1 MVGVS
6 SHRSTRTGL
15 SYDMSSLLKQPTFE
29 FRVGQ
34 EQEVISVHV
43 GIFDGNSEPLHRMM
57 TGPMKEGQE
66 RVACLPTWEID
77 VVRAACEYAYRKGY
91 TCPDQR
97 HTSCGQG
104 ESHFSAMSCSQNMT
118 LRVCTMLWYLIPSL
132 HSSFYGLYRSARSKS
147 RDSCSRIAKSKIG

>member
-1 MVGVS
+1 MVEVS
-6 SHRSTRTGL
+6 SHSSTRTGL

-29 FRVGQ
+29 FRVSQ
-34 EQEVISVHV
+34 EQKVISVHV

-104 ESHFSAMSCSQNMT
+104 ESHFSAMSCSLDDMT
-118 LRVCTMLWYLIPSL
+118 LRVCTIALVYLIHL
-132 HSSFYGLYRSARSKS
+132 TALLL
-147 RDSCSRIAKSKIG
+147 